1 MAIMLIAAMT
11 MVLGCFPGSGAPT
24 GLGIATGGGGGTAA
38 SGRLAFLV
46 QPHGASAA
54 SPMSPE
60 VKVIAVDSLGNVLRS
75 FNGQV
80 SVTLGSGA
88 SGGTLSGT
96 TSVAASGGLAIFPT
110 LVINQAGS
118 GYTLIASATG
128 LVSVSSTLFT
138 VF

>member
-24 GLGIATGGGGGTAA
+24 GLGIATGGGGTAA